1 MMRYGKN
8 LGLLNWEIDGIRLLG
23 SGHSKALKYDD
34 NYLRDIMNH
43 LYIKEKTRD
52 P

>member
-8 LGLLNWEIDGIRLLG
+8 LGLLDWETDEIRLLG
-23 SGHSKALKYDD
+23 SGHSKVLKSND

-43 LYIKEKTRD
+43 LYIKEETRD